1 MNDHAGAKLL
11 FANLGAWLGTIMS
24 LQNVQVVLAILSG
37 AASLGVSILSMI
49 WISKKLKA
57 LENGE
62 NDEP

>member
-11 FANLGAWLGTIMS
+11 FANVGAWLGTIMS
-24 LQNVQVVLAILSG
+24 LQNVQVVLAILSA
-37 AASLGVSILSMI
+37 AASLGVSVLSMI

>member
-1 MNDHAGAKLL
+1 MNDHSGIKVL